1 MVFVTHSKLGYP
13 RAVLSLEQDVTVFF
27 SYEVL
32 GVRLAHSVYTLV
44 IDTANQSQTTAA
56 AVATVSVAGVQLPV
70 ADQMKVL
77 GVVLD
82 RRLTFDK
89 HASAVAPSCIY
100 HARAIRHIRHLI
112 STDLAPHTLACSL
125 ILSRVDYCN
134 ALLHGA
140 PASSIQKLER
150 VQSIAARIV
159 LQATRRSDLTL
170 LLRQLHWLPV
180 RQRITYK

>member
-1 MVFVTHSKLGYP
+1 
-13 RAVLSLEQDVTVFF
+13 
-27 SYEVL
+27 
-32 GVRLAHSVYTLV
+32 VRLAHSVYTLV

-134 ALLHGA
+134 ALLRGA

-150 VQSIAARIV
+150 VQSSIAARIV
-159 LQATRRSDLTL
+159 LQAPRRSDSTL